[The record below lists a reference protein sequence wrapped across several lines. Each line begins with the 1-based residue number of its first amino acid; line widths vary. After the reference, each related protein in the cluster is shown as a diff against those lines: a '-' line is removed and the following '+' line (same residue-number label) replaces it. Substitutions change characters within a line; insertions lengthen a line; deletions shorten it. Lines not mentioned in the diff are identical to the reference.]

1 MKNIEPYNQAD
12 MFRIHCDLL
21 IKFGNRENKKI
32 EKKYNMN
39 KREKKLKDK
48 LAVQLV

>member
-21 IKFGNRENKKI
+21 IKFGNQENKKKV
-32 EKKYNMN
+32 KKEQLN
-39 KREKKLKDK
+39 KREKKLKEK
-48 LAVQLV
+48 LAV